1 MHDAFKVWNL
11 ADEPLEAVEAR
22 IHDGVP
28 REKLLDRAAGYAVRI
43 SKAAPWLK
51 VRPSDAAFE
60 VVEVG
65 SGVGYVMQ
73 AFAEQTGIDHVTGLD
88 VAPTMVA
95 QAKARLARDGLSP
108 QRFRFQVY
116 DGVTFPWGDGT
127 IDLFYSVAAIQHI
140 PKPYAYNVLLE
151 MQRCLKPGGTAV
163 VQLLTWDILAR
174 HHTGFAE
181 EIKNQ
186 IRGTTTHWHHFY
198 DHIELEAILVHGL
211 HASEHNLPTEDVSI
225 WAAWRK

>member
-11 ADEPLEAVEAR
+11 ADESLEAVEAR

-28 REKLLDRAAGYAVRI
+28 PEKLHDRAAGFALRVQR
-43 SKAAPWLK
+43 AAAWLQ
-51 VRPSDAAFE
+51 VRPTDE

-73 AFAEQTGIDHVTGLD
+73 AFAQQTGVEHVTGLD

-95 QAKARLARDGLSP
+95 QARARLQRDGLP
-108 QRFRFQVY
+108 AERFRFEVY
-116 DGVTFPWGDGT
+116 DGVTFPWSDGS

-181 EIKNQ
+181 EIRNQ

-198 DHIELEAILVHGL
+198 DRIELEAILKHGL
-211 HASEHNLPTEDVSI
+211 HAREHSLGTEDISI